1 MILYTSVMKY
11 CSQCGDSV
19 AERIPEGDNRIRFVC
34 IQCETIHYQNP
45 KVVTG
50 CLPFF
55 EDKVLLCKR
64 AIAPR
69 HGYWTLPAGFLENGE
84 TAADGALRETMEE
97 ANANAE
103 IMDLYTL
110 FSLPHI
116 SQIYLFYRARLTDL
130 DFHPGIESLETRL
143 FSEAEI
149 PWDELAF
156 PVITETLKH
165 YFSDLPEG
173 EFPTRTQDIVIDRR
187 RDPIR

>member
-1 MILYTSVMKY
+1 MKY

-103 IMDLYTL
+103 IIDLYTL

-149 PWDELAF
+149 PWNELAF

-173 EFPTRTQDIVIDRR
+173 KYPIRTQDIVIDRR